1 MKTIWL
7 IICLPVA
14 LLSCSRDAD
23 DAADT
28 PGPAIGFT
36 TEINAGD
43 TRGLVADLAHLQ
55 TTGFAVSAYPTGA
68 TPWSEAKSYATPTL
82 MHNTP
87 VTYSSGSWTYTAPA
101 KYWPVNN
108 GKVTF
113 FAWNVPG
120 ITVSGNSVTGAPIL
134 TYRVGI
140 SSADQRD
147 LMTGVLV
154 DKTASGGN
162 VKFAFRHVLARI
174 GFAAK
179 LDKQYPNETV
189 TVTSLIV
196 GYTNAVK
203 SKGTYTF
210 GDTDNAEGM
219 WELDNTP
226 MSGDINGLMS
236 NPKELNNDNPPKAT
250 PLNDPDKYL
259 MLMPQTVAAGAIK
272 MTVEW
277 TVTSGGITITASAT
291 YDLPEEQT
299 WLPGKYYEYVLTI
312 KAY

>member
-43 TRGLVADLAHLQ
+43 TRGSVADLANLQ
-55 TTGFAVSAYPTGA
+55 TTGFWVSAYPTGA

-82 MHNTP
+82 MYNQK
-87 VTYSSGSWTYTAPA
+87 VTYSGGSWTYAAPA
-101 KYWPVNN
+101 KYWPVNNN

-113 FAWNVPG
+113 FAWNMSG
-120 ITVSGNSVTGAPIL
+120 ITVSGNSVTGAPTL
-134 TYRVGI
+134 TYSV
-140 SSADQRD
+140 SPFSASQRD

-154 DKTASGGN
+154 DETAAGGN

-179 LDKQYPNETV
+179 LDKHYPDETV
-189 TVTSLIV
+189 TVTSLKV
-196 GYTNAVK
+196 GYANKAVK
-203 SKGTYTF
+203 SKGDYTF
-210 GDTDNAEGM
+210 GDADNAEGT
-219 WELDNTP
+219 WTLDTTS
-226 MSGDINGLMS
+226 MINEGYSLIS
-236 NPKELNNDNPPKAT
+236 NPKELNNDDPPKAT

-259 MLMPQTVAAGAIK
+259 MLLPQTVAAKAIN

-277 TVTSGGITITASAT
+277 TVTSGEEITTT
-291 YDLPEEQT
+291 YYLPEQT
-299 WLPGKYYEYVLTI
+299 TWELGKYYEYVLTI
-312 KAY
+312 KPY